1 MGSVLAKAA
10 AVSVGVQ
17 WTMFVPSA
25 LFKTEKFYDLVG
37 GSTFVLIAWL
47 AKSFW
52 APNALNPTLRQQV
65 ITGLITAW
73 GSRLSLFL
81 FSRIM
86 SAGADSRFNG
96 VRDNPK
102 KLFVFWTIQ
111 ALWIWLSLSPTLLMH
126 SRTGSPETVAESNS
140 ITMQDKIGW
149 ALWAVGFF
157 FETVADLQKSAFRS
171 VPSNADKWVDSGLWS
186 ISRHPNYFGEILMW
200 SGIYLSCTSVIK
212 DLPSRIL
219 TGLASPAFITYLL
232 TRVSGIPILERMSDK
247 KWGNN
252 PAYVAYK
259 RRTAVLVPFLW

>member
-17 WTMFVPSA
+17 WSMYVPSA
-25 LFKTEKFYDLVG
+25 LLKTEKCYDLVG

-47 AKSFW
+47 AKNVWSPT
-52 APNALNPTLRQQV
+52 AANPTLRQQV
-65 ITGLITAW
+65 ITWLITAW

-81 FSRIM
+81 FSRIL
-86 SAGADSRFNG
+86 SSGVDRRFNG

-102 KLFVFWTIQ
+102 RFFVYWTIQ
-111 ALWIWLSLSPTLLMH
+111 ALWIWMSLSPTLLMN
-126 SRTGSPETVAESNS
+126 SRSGEESGDSADS
-140 ITMQDKIGW
+140 ITIQDKIGW
-149 ALWAVGFF
+149 GIWALGFF
-157 FETVADLQKSAFRS
+157 FETVADLQKSSFRS
-171 VPSNADKWVDSGLWS
+171 NPANDNKWIDSGLWS

-200 SGIYLSCTSVIK
+200 TGIYVSCTSVIK

-232 TRVSGIPILERMSDK
+232 TRVSGIPLLERMADK

-252 PAYVAYK
+252 PAYVAFK